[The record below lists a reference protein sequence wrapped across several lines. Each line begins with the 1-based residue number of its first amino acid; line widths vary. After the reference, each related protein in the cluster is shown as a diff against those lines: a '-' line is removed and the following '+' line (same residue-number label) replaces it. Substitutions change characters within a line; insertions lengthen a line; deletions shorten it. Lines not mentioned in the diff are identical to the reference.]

1 MGPFLHTLQTWGS
14 LMSLQHGTS
23 VWASDQSQDCKAS
36 DNWSLNTIY
45 LSTRSHGTHGRVAW
59 TGTAWHKIGI
69 LGAKTR
75 PSCHAGRN
83 GVCPAHSQ
91 LMVCDQTVGGNS
103 WARAPSPNPREFHA
117 FPSCIARL
125 GADPGAQ
132 WRSARQPTPLFL
144 PKNPVDRGAWWA
156 TAQRVAKSRT

>member
-1 MGPFLHTLQTWGS
+1 MGPLLHTLQTWGS
-14 LMSLQHGTS
+14 LLSPRHGAS
-23 VWASDQSQDCKAS
+23 VWAADQSQDCEAS
-36 DNWSLNTIY
+36 DKRSLNTIY

-69 LGAKTR
+69 LGAKTQ

-83 GVCPAHSQ
+83 GVCPAHSH
-91 LMVCDQTVGGNS
+91 LMVCDQTVGNS

-117 FPSCIARL
+117 FPSCIAGL

-132 WRSARQPTPLFL
+132 WRSARQPTPVFL
-144 PKNPVDRGAWWA
+144 PENPVDRGAWRA